1 MNVKRGDIVA
11 WWQEPHK
18 PLKVMSAPYI
28 FNGKETVTVQ
38 RVCKKKADR
47 QQALFLTSA
56 LVPYQKEVNE

>member
-11 WWQEPHK
+11 WWQKPDEPW
-18 PLKVMSAPYI
+18 KVMSDPYI
-28 FNGKETVTVQ
+28 FNGKETVTAK

-56 LVPYQKEVNE
+56 LVPYREEVKE